1 MRNRKT
7 RTRACKCLIILVL
20 VCRCVFHWNMWFRLF
35 VTTKRQ
41 PIHGYWKELT
51 KKSEETTR
59 IQVFRFSY
67 AISETKLLSKNFI
80 SNLVIRNTHV
90 LLLPHTRT
98 SHIHTKMT
106 HSLNFTKTFSWLME
120 LSRVKSMPK
129 RNWPRKKKLSCWASH
144 HFTFVLVL
152 KRLLHRYII
161 RGFHPHPPHKYT
173 EQHFGCGFLTL
184 NFLFLLFL
192 LHYSYNIM
200 INVVAL
206 FAATQPPLFFPHF
219 FRSCVFMVFHLVR
232 SFALSHFWHWFRQY
246 FCLLR
251 LWRSNVCI

>member
-1 MRNRKT
+1 MWRFHAKSKNSHSSVQMFDHTCSRLPMRVSLEYVVSVVCNNEASAHR
-7 RTRACKCLIILVL
+7 RIL
-20 VCRCVFHWNMWFRLF
+20 
-35 VTTKRQ
+35 
-41 PIHGYWKELT
+41 KEID

-67 AISETKLLSKNFI
+67 AISETKLLSKNFT

-161 RGFHPHPPHKYT
+161 RVFHPHPSPLPPPINT
-173 EQHFGCGFLTL
+173 QNNTL
-184 NFLFLLFL
+184 
-192 LHYSYNIM
+192 
-200 INVVAL
+200 VA
-206 FAATQPPLFFPHF
+206 
-219 FRSCVFMVFHLVR
+219 VF
-232 SFALSHFWHWFRQY
+232 
-246 FCLLR
+246 
-251 LWRSNVCI
+251 